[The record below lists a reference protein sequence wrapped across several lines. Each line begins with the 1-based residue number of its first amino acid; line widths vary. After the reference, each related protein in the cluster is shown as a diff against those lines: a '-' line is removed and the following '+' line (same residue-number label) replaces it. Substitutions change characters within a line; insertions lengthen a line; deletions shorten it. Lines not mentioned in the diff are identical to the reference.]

1 MRVVLDT
8 NVIIAAFA
16 TRGLCF
22 ELFEL
27 CLDGH
32 EVIISEQM
40 LLEVKRNLAVK
51 IRLPENVVRDIV
63 GYLRDS
69 FEVVE
74 PELLDKPLCRDSSDN
89 TVIGT
94 ALKGKAGFII
104 TGDDDLLVLKNYRG
118 INIVCPRGFW
128 NFLKQGK

>member
-40 LLEVKRNLAVK
+40 LLELKRNLAVK

-74 PELLDKPLCRDSSDN
+74 PELLDKPLCRDSSDDM
-89 TVIGT
+89 VIGT

-104 TGDDDLLVLKNYRG
+104 TGDDDLLVLKSYKG
-118 INIVCPRGFW
+118 INSVCPRGFW